1 MSVGLLT
8 RLLSGK
14 SRVGDYRIPRGE
26 RVYAVGDVHGRLDLL
41 LDLVRQIE
49 VDNDARGEAGTTIVF
64 LGDLIDRGPDS
75 AGVIDA
81 VLDLSRRRSVRVL
94 CGNHEE
100 MFLGALESDDVLRQF
115 LRFGGRETVLSY
127 GVDESQYAELEL
139 GELRGRLPVLV
150 PAEHLEF
157 LRNLED
163 WVRIGDYLFVHA
175 GIRPGVPLALQSK
188 SDLRWIREPFLGSAV
203 AGSECVVHGHSVFDA
218 PRERA
223 GRIGID
229 TGAYQSGR
237 LTALGLEGGARWYMS
252 T

>member
-1 MSVGLLT
+1 MGLLN

-127 GVDESQYAELEL
+127 GVDESEYAELEL
-139 GELRGRLPVLV
+139 SELRRRLPDLV

-175 GIRPGVPLALQSK
+175 GVRPGLPLALQSK

-203 AGSECVVHGHSVFDA
+203 AGPECVVHGHSVFDA

-237 LTALGLEGGARWYMS
+237 LTALGLEGGERWYIS